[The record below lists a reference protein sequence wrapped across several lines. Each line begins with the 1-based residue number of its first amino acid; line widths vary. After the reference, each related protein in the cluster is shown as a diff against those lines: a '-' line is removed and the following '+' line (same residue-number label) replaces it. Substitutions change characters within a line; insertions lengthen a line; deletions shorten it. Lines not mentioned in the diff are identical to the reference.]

1 MCNSEKKNQPQP
13 LVEVFNFSQSRTPI
27 RVQVINN
34 EPWFVATD
42 VCRVLDITNNRD
54 AVSRLDDDER
64 MDGVGITDT
73 VGRKNYATLV
83 NESGLYALI
92 FQSRKPEAKAFRKWV
107 TSEVLPAIRKK
118 GYYGVYKEKTDYI
131 DAQDTPYERKLYNDS
146 EVRCIEI
153 DGKEWM
159 SISDFFMAIGNT
171 TSVSQAVKKLNA
183 KNTHAVK
190 ILIFGSTNP
199 AWYVDAVGA
208 SLLVSGSRKLQGLR
222 QLKLPF

>member
-1 MCNSEKKNQPQP
+1 MSNKEKKDQPKA
-13 LVEVFNFSQSRTPI
+13 LVEVFNFSQERTPI

-34 EPWFVATD
+34 EPWFVAKD
-42 VCRVLDITNNRD
+42 VCDVLEHSNHKM
-54 AVSRLDDDER
+54 AVKSLDEDE
-64 MDGVGITDT
+64 VNTAYLTDSL
-73 VGRKNYATLV
+73 GRNQQTTII
-83 NESGLYALI
+83 NESGLYSLI

-107 TSEVLPAIRKK
+107 TSEVLPSIRRK
-118 GYYGVYKEKTDYI
+118 GYFGVYKKETDYI
-131 DAQDTPYERKLYNDS
+131 DAQDTPYERKIYNDS

-171 TSVSQAVKKLNA
+171 TSVTQSVKKLNA
-183 KNTHAVK
+183 KNIHAVK
-190 ILIFGSTNP
+190 ILIFGATNP

>member
-1 MCNSEKKNQPQP
+1 MCTKEKKDQPQA
-13 LVEVFNFSQSRTPI
+13 LVEVFNFSQERTPI
-27 RVQVINN
+27 RVKVINN
-34 EPWFVATD
+34 EPWFVSKD
-42 VCRVLDITNNRD
+42 VCDILEISNNRD
-54 AVSRLDDDER
+54 AVSRLDDDE
-64 MDGVGITDT
+64 
-73 VGRKNYATLV
+73 KATSVLPTQFGAKEMWLI
-83 NESGLYALI
+83 NESGLYSLI

>member
-83 NESGLYALI
+83 NESGLYSLI

-118 GYYGVYKEKTDYI
+118 GYYGVYKEKSGFI
-131 DAQDTPYERKLYNDS
+131 DARDIPYGRKIYNDS
-146 EVRCIEI
+146 EIRCIEI
-153 DGKEWM
+153 DGKEW
-159 SISDFFMAIGNT
+159 ISLLDFYKAIGCS
-171 TSVSQAVKKLNA
+171 TSTNQVVKRLNA
-183 KNTHAVK
+183 KDIHAVK
-190 ILIFGSTNP
+190 IFLFGQTNP
-199 AWYVDAVGA
+199 GWFVDAHGA
-208 SLLVSGSRKLQGLR
+208 ALLVSGSQKIQGLR

>member
-34 EPWFVATD
+34 EPWFVAKD
-42 VCRVLDITNNRD
+42 VCDVLEHSNHKM
-54 AVSRLDDDER
+54 AVKNLDDDEK
-64 MDGVGITDT
+64 GVSSVYSLGGAQQTTII
-73 VGRKNYATLV
+73 
-83 NESGLYALI
+83 NESGLYSLI

-131 DAQDTPYERKLYNDS
+131 DARDIPYGRKIYNDS
-146 EVRCIEI
+146 EIRCIEI
-153 DGKEWM
+153 DGKEW
-159 SISDFFMAIGNT
+159 ISLLDFYKAIGCS
-171 TSVSQAVKKLNA
+171 TSTNQVVKRLNA
-183 KNTHAVK
+183 KDIHAVK
-190 ILIFGSTNP
+190 IFLFGQTNP
-199 AWYVDAVGA
+199 GWFVDAHGA
-208 SLLVSGSRKLQGLR
+208 ALLVSGSQKIQGLR

>member
-1 MCNSEKKNQPQP
+1 MSNKEKKNQPQA
-13 LVEVFNFSQSRTPI
+13 LVEVFNFNQNRTPI

-34 EPWFVATD
+34 EPWFVSKD
-42 VCRVLDITNNRD
+42 VCEVLGIANHKD

-64 MDGVGITDT
+64 DGVGITDAIGRIQQTT
-73 VGRKNYATLV
+73 VV
-83 NESGLYALI
+83 SESGLYSLI

>member
-1 MCNSEKKNQPQP
+1 MCNKEKKDQPQA
-13 LVEVFNFSQSRTPI
+13 LVEVFNFSQERMPI

-34 EPWFVATD
+34 EPWFVAKD
-42 VCRVLDITNNRD
+42 VCDVLEHSNHKM
-54 AVSRLDDDER
+54 AVKNLDDDEK
-64 MDGVGITDT
+64 GVSSVYSPGGVQQTTII
-73 VGRKNYATLV
+73 
-83 NESGLYALI
+83 NESGLYSLI
-92 FQSRKPEAKAFRKWV
+92 FQSRKPEAKTFRKWV
-107 TSEVLPAIRKK
+107 TSEVLPSIRKK
-118 GYYGVYKEKTDYI
+118 GYYGVYRERTDYI

-171 TSVSQAVKKLNA
+171 TSVTQSVKKLNA
-183 KNTHAVK
+183 KNIHAIK
-190 ILIFGSTNP
+190 ILIFGATNP

>member
-13 LVEVFNFSQSRTPI
+13 LVEVFNFNQNRTPI

-34 EPWFVATD
+34 EPWFVAKD
-42 VCRVLDITNNRD
+42 VCEVLGISNHKD
-54 AVSRLDDDER
+54 AVSRLDDDEK
-64 MDGVGITDT
+64 DGVGITDLIGRIQQTT
-73 VGRKNYATLV
+73 VIS
-83 NESGLYALI
+83 ESGLYALI

-118 GYYGVYKEKTDYI
+118 GYYGVYKEKTDFI